1 MKQIKD
7 NEEIN
12 QNDSLIIIIK
22 DKKIQGMYSN
32 VPELYLD
39 VDIIDYDLQT
49 IDTEEEYR
57 RKRLELELKTMIEI

>member
-12 QNDSLIIIIK
+12 QNDSLIIVIK

-49 IDTEEEYR
+49 IDTEEENR